1 LKIIA
6 LLRGVFAPLK
16 TGLFYFCEVLMKAK
30 NNFVDDVLFELK
42 DVLRFVF
49 FSVIVFCFVFGGIGL
64 FVLGREFSLF

>member
-1 LKIIA
+1 
-6 LLRGVFAPLK
+6 
-16 TGLFYFCEVLMKAK
+16 MKAK